1 MQWYKRVL
9 PCAESMSS
17 SRVLG
22 RIFKILEAHVSLMSL
37 SDGAARLNVP
47 DRALVARTDVATESP
62 PRPRRTQPGQRFGF
76 SSGRT
81 LEQRKSILTPT
92 WDVALRQAR
101 EPERKQEQRQKQR
114 LTPTPVQGLATV
126 HKL

>member
-1 MQWYKRVL
+1 MVQWYKRVL
-9 PCAESMSS
+9 PCAESM
-17 SRVLG
+17 
-22 RIFKILEAHVSLMSL
+22 

-114 LTPTPVQGLATV
+114 LTPVQGLATV

>member
-1 MQWYKRVL
+1 MPPSDLSLTNCPPAFRPFLIVWSQVVPSIQAL
-9 PCAESMSS
+9 PPEHQHD
-17 SRVLG
+17 L
-22 RIFKILEAHVSLMSL
+22 
-37 SDGAARLNVP
+37 AR
-47 DRALVARTDVATESP
+47 
-62 PRPRRTQPGQRFGF
+62 GQRFGF